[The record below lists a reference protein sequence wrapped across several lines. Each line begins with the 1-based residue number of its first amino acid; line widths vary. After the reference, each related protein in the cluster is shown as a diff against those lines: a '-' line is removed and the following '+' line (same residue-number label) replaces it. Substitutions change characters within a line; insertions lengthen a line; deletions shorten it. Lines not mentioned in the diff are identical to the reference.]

1 MNPGEIAFF
10 LVIAIW
16 SFFWKGVALWRA
28 ANHKQRN
35 WFIVLLLPVNTV
47 GILELLFL
55 FKFSKK
61 KLTFPEIK
69 SWFSKE

>member
-1 MNPGEIAFF
+1 MNPAEIVFF
-10 LVIAIW
+10 LIIAIW

-28 ANHKQRN
+28 ANQKQRN

-55 FKFSKK
+55 FRFSKK
-61 KLTFPEIK
+61 KLTLEEIK
-69 SWFSKE
+69 SWFSKN